1 MLHKNIPNIFKCLL
15 SETCIDKHDIL
26 GTSDGFYM
34 VHKSIAS
41 ILATKSIFDFPD
53 SSGESLA
60 CDKFF
65 DDWFLYAIPNDL
77 PQHLVF
83 SCFHRKDLQDNQATF
98 RFQMK

>member
-1 MLHKNIPNIFKCLL
+1 MSHKNIPNIFKCLL
-15 SETCIDKHDIL
+15 SDTCIDKHDIL

-65 DDWFLYAIPNDL
+65 DDCPRALILWLID
-77 PQHLVF
+77 
-83 SCFHRKDLQDNQATF
+83 
-98 RFQMK
+98 M

>member
-15 SETCIDKHDIL
+15 SDICIDKHDIL

-65 DDWFLYAIPNDL
+65 DDWLFLMQKIWKADCSDFL
-77 PQHLVF
+77 TV
-83 SCFHRKDLQDNQATF
+83 
-98 RFQMK
+98 